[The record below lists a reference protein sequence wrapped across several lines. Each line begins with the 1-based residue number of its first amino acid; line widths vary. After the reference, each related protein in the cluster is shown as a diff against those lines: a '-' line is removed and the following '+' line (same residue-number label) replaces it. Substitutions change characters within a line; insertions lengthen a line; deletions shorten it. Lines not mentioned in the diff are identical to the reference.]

1 MIIILDTCILYKDMF
16 WRGASFQLLERFLQN
31 STSYLCIP
39 GIVYDEI
46 TINYKENYEK
56 LKIKYREYRLLF
68 DESDFGEIREITDPE
83 KYYQDFLEK
92 RLKRVNCIKYE
103 YPHIE
108 HREVVKR
115 ALHHFKPFSKDGKI
129 GYRDYILWVSVLK
142 IAQSNPKETIIFITS
157 NTNDFSDK
165 NDISQL
171 ANDLVYDIS
180 ELNLKNSILY
190 YQSLD
195 SFIDHKIKPLLA
207 SYDRVANSDI
217 INAMEKEGSVFFE
230 QLSNQICHQLEN
242 RTIDNTINL
251 EIIAEYDNVKIT
263 SIYDDIDELN
273 IEEVAIID
281 ENTWLISG
289 ESGFFCDIDFD
300 VLKRDVLF
308 MKKINFTVDTGNINR
323 FSDFV
328 AAHTELWIRFDF
340 DAVYDI
346 TNNCLLSVEC
356 KYIRN
361 GNDDCY
367 MCGDYDD
374 EDEDED
380 DTELDDNLLEAL
392 QVPDPDQLTFTEYL
406 KDDS

>member
-1 MIIILDTCILYKDMF
+1 MF
-16 WRGASFQLLERFLQN
+16 WRGASFRLLEQFLQN
-31 STSYLCIP
+31 STSCLCIP

-46 TINYKENYEK
+46 AINYKENYDK
-56 LKIKYREYRLLF
+56 LKIKYGEYQQLF
-68 DESDFGEIREITDPE
+68 DDGDFGEIREVDDPE
-83 KYYQDFLEK
+83 RYYRDCLEK
-92 RLKRVNCIKYE
+92 RLKRVNSIKYE
-103 YPHIE
+103 YPYIE
-108 HREVVKR
+108 HKEVVKR

-129 GYRDYILWVSVLK
+129 GYRDYILWESVLN
-142 IAQSNPKETIIFITS
+142 IARSNPKEIIIFITS

-165 NDISQL
+165 NDVSKL
-171 ANDLVYDIS
+171 ANDLVYDIDK
-180 ELNLKNSILY
+180 LKIENSILY

-207 SYDRVANSDI
+207 TYDRVANSDI
-217 INAMEKEGSVFFE
+217 IDAMEKMDSVFFE
-230 QLSNQICHQLEN
+230 QLSEHIRNQIVN

-251 EIIAEYDNVKIT
+251 EIVAEYDNIKIT

-273 IEEVAIID
+273 IEEVAIVD

-289 ESGFFCDIDFD
+289 QSGFLCDIDFD

-308 MKKINFTVDTGNINR
+308 MKKINFTIDTDNINR
-323 FSDFV
+323 FSDFAV
-328 AAHTELWIRFDF
+328 AHTELWVRFDF

-346 TNNCLLSVEC
+346 TNNSLISVEC

-367 MCGDYDD
+367 MCGDYDG
-374 EDEDED
+374 EDEED
-380 DTELDDNLLEAL
+380 MELDDNLVEAL
-392 QVPDPDQLTFTEYL
+392 QIPDPNQLTFINYL